1 MAGYAFKPIAEEDL
15 PDVAAFLF
23 EQREITSS
31 TDWTQ
36 PRASQDDLRW
46 LLHNPH
52 LRPDLS
58 HGETLRGPEGR
69 ILGMILA
76 VPRMYLLGDQRLLG
90 LAAGNFYVDASVR
103 LQGFFMLRRFLAT
116 QGVEFCYANSCNRQ
130 SAPLWAKC
138 GAALVAESDVEY
150 LFPFNLG
157 PLAEELAI
165 RKEWPTASHR
175 ILRTLG
181 PLANLFAAPRCP
193 VNQFRLEG
201 CVDVE
206 RLAAIAARNRNPQW
220 LQPERSVP
228 YLRWC
233 YGPLLDSGGN
243 AGPVDQVIYRFADQE
258 GLEGWFALMFDLR
271 GRNRQIRTAR
281 LVDIVWP
288 NQRLSFT
295 DLLPAVI
302 AAARPRSDMLSIRG
316 RVGLALQDGAIRGL
330 KRRPLLAP
338 EGFLTSKSP
347 PSAELGKL
355 ADFPFADRY

>member
-1 MAGYAFKPIAEEDL
+1 MAGYVFKPIVEADL

-23 EQREITSS
+23 EQREITSR

-36 PRASQDDLRW
+36 PLPCDDDLRW

-52 LRPDLS
+52 LRPDLN
-58 HGETLRGPEGR
+58 HGETLRSSEGK

-76 VPRMYLLGDQRLLG
+76 VPRMYQLGEERLLG

-103 LQGFFMLRRFLAT
+103 MQGFFMLRRFLGS
-116 QGVEFCYANSCNRQ
+116 QGVEFVYANSCNRQ

-138 GAALVAESDVEY
+138 GAVLVPESDVEY

-157 PLAEELAI
+157 PIAEELAI
-165 RKEWPTASHR
+165 RKEWPTAVHR
-175 ILRTLG
+175 VLRTIG
-181 PLANLFAAPRCP
+181 PLASLVAAPRCP
-193 VNQFRLEG
+193 VNRFRLES
-201 CVDVE
+201 CIDVD
-206 RLAAIAARNRNPQW
+206 RLAAIAERNRDRQW

-233 YGPLLDSGGN
+233 YGPVLDSAGTEGPADN
-243 AGPVDQVIYRFADQE
+243 AIYRFADQE
-258 GLEGWFALMFDLR
+258 GLEGWFALTFARR
-271 GRNRQIRTAR
+271 GRNQQIRSAR
-281 LVDIVWP
+281 LVDVVWP
-288 NQRLSFT
+288 TQRLSFA
-295 DLLPAVI
+295 DVLPAVI

-316 RVGLALQDGAIRGL
+316 RVGLGLQDGAIRGL
-330 KRRPLLAP
+330 RRRPLLAP
-338 EGFLTSKSP
+338 EGFLSSKSR